1 MTAPAWVTW
10 AFTTLVILLALGSIA
25 RLGLARLRREYAAA
39 DVNIAHAL
47 MGIAMAGMLM
57 PRLSVLPSA
66 MWLAVFAAGT
76 TWFTW
81 QAVRSWQPGQ
91 TVPWQRGQVAGHG
104 ETGAGHDH
112 QDGAHGHPV
121 PHAVECLAMVYMLL
135 AAGPLGSARQH
146 GMTMPGMTAG
156 AAGLSPITSNPV
168 LALLL
173 CVLLLGSAL
182 WTVDKLT
189 SASANRSAPH
199 DQGATA
205 PRLASYSKIGM
216 SLAMGYALL
225 TMI

>member
-1 MTAPAWVTW
+1 
-10 AFTTLVILLALGSIA
+10 
-25 RLGLARLRREYAAA
+25 
-39 DVNIAHAL
+39 
-47 MGIAMAGMLM
+47 
-57 PRLSVLPSA
+57 
-66 MWLAVFAAGT
+66 
-76 TWFTW
+76 
-81 QAVRSWQPGQ
+81 
-91 TVPWQRGQVAGHG
+91 
-104 ETGAGHDH
+104 
-112 QDGAHGHPV
+112 
-121 PHAVECLAMVYMLL
+121 MVYMLL
-135 AAGPLGSARQH
+135 AAGPLGSGRQH
-146 GMTMPGMTAG
+146 GMTMPGMTAS

-173 CVLLLGSAL
+173 CVFMLGSAL